1 MNASLRSLTFV
12 GCQSDRSLQKRGRGG
27 HASPRLRAASA
38 SFELSR
44 NLFVRGR
51 GGRGQMPGPAV
62 RVDVPVCRLGQC
74 EVHAPALIDRRG
86 SVHRGANERMTERH
100 RLLDREQ
107 PVRDVS
113 RTSLDPEPLGCTPDE
128 QRIADRLGGGD
139 EQQAPRRVRKR
150 LDSPLEALLEPGGQ
164 LPPRSVVQTEPAGKL
179 LH

>member
-1 MNASLRSLTFV
+1 LSSSVEKEQRSITTAVSEDHGDVAAKQRRPCGLEPAERVRTRPRQEPLRHVELACLKAQLRCGERTLRSLTFV

-27 HASPRLRAASA
+27 HASPRLRAAGA

-62 RVDVPVCRLGQC
+62 RVDVRVCRLGQC
-74 EVHAPALIDRRG
+74 KVHAPALIDRRR

-107 PVRDVS
+107 PVDDVS
-113 RTSLDPEPLGCTPDE
+113 RTSVDP
-128 QRIADRLGGGD
+128 
-139 EQQAPRRVRKR
+139 
-150 LDSPLEALLEPGGQ
+150 
-164 LPPRSVVQTEPAGKL
+164 
-179 LH
+179 